1 MSSKEEIAELISR
14 RRRQILVHS
23 VIYYKMN
30 DSIISD
36 YTWSVW
42 AKELYDLQNNH
53 PDIAR
58 HCPYADAFKDF
69 DPSTGYNLP
78 LDDKWAVNTAHR
90 LLQDRNGRGS

>member
-58 HCPYADAFKDF
+58 YCPYADVFKDF

-78 LDDKWAVNTAHR
+78 LDDDWAVSTAKR
-90 LLQDRNGRGS
+90 LLKDRNRRGS